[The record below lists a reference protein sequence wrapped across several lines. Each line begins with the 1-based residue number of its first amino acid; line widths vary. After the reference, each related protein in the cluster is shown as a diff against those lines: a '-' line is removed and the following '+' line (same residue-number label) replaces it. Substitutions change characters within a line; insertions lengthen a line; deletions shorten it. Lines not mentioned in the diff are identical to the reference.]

1 MLAIILLGSFLLF
14 SLIWFIIYCV
24 SRRSNNPDRSTRLVL
39 QMILFISIL
48 TLIVQ
53 DYILKE
59 DSYNSTIIVFLLITL
74 IFISSFQDK
83 SKSVVDEYT

>member
-1 MLAIILLGSFLLF
+1 MLAILLLGSLLLF
-14 SLIWFIIYCV
+14 SLIWLTLYVV

-39 QMILFISIL
+39 QIILFISIL

-59 DSYNSTIIVFLLITL
+59 DPYNSTIIVVLLITL

-83 SKSVVDEYT
+83 SKSAADENT

>member
-14 SLIWFIIYCV
+14 SLICLTLYCV

-59 DSYNSTIIVFLLITL
+59 FPSNSIIIVVLIITL
-74 IFISSFQDK
+74 IIISSFQDK
-83 SKSVVDEYT
+83 SRSVVDENT

>member
-1 MLAIILLGSFLLF
+1 MFAILLLGSFFLF
-14 SLIWFIIYCV
+14 SLIWLTLYAF
-24 SRRSNNPDRSTRLVL
+24 SRRSQHPDRSTRLVL

-48 TLIVQ
+48 ILLVQ

-59 DSYNSTIIVFLLITL
+59 LPSNSIIIVVLIITL

-83 SKSVVDEYT
+83 SKSTADENT

>member
-1 MLAIILLGSFLLF
+1 MLAILLLGLLLLF
-14 SLIWFIIYCV
+14 SLLWFTLYAV

-39 QMILFISIL
+39 QIIIFISIL
-48 TLIVQ
+48 VLLVQ

-59 DSYNSTIIVFLLITL
+59 SPSNSTIIVVLLITL

-83 SKSVVDEYT
+83 SKNVADENT